1 MMRTTRLVLAAAAAL
16 LAACNG
22 SDDSQQPTVNS
33 MAAVPT
39 AYGRPAVWT
48 VSGLNLDRGITFAI
62 TGGRCEDIA
71 EIPGGSATQRQFT
84 CRPTSLGDL
93 VGEVSEDGGGWL
105 ASLRVNIPAPVV
117 QLNLAQG
124 PISVQLDP
132 DKAPVTVQNFLNY
145 VNSSFYDN
153 TLFHRVIENFVIQG
167 GGYSPGDPNPVE
179 KAPTQPPIV
188 LESNNGLTN
197 VRGSLAMA
205 RTSAP
210 DSATSQFYINVVD
223 NPLLDYK
230 SEQEPGYAV
239 FGTVISGLDV
249 VDAISVVPTR
259 SVPSL
264 GLTHLPVTDV
274 VVTTARLIR

>member
-1 MMRTTRLVLAAAAAL
+1 MRTTRLVLAAAAL

-22 SDDSQQPTVNS
+22 SDDSQQPAVNS
-33 MAAVPT
+33 MAAAPT

-48 VSGLNLDRGITFAI
+48 VAGLNLDRGITLPSPAA
-62 TGGRCEDIA
+62 RCEDIA

-153 TLFHRVIENFVIQG
+153 TLFHRVIENFVDPGRRLLARRPEPG
-167 GGYSPGDPNPVE
+167 GEGADAAADRAGIEQRPDERSRFAGHG
-179 KAPTQPPIV
+179 AHQ
-188 LESNNGLTN
+188 
-197 VRGSLAMA
+197 RA
-205 RTSAP
+205 RTRPRASSTSTSSTIRCSTTRASRNPATPSSA
-210 DSATSQFYINVVD
+210 
-223 NPLLDYK
+223 
-230 SEQEPGYAV
+230 
-239 FGTVISGLDV
+239 
-249 VDAISVVPTR
+249 R
-259 SVPSL
+259 
-264 GLTHLPVTDV
+264 
-274 VVTTARLIR
+274 